1 MDEAEQSMNLWIFNH
16 YAAPSDSQAG
26 TRHFD
31 MAREL
36 VARGHDVCIFSSG
49 FNHMKR
55 REERLL
61 NGEAWKEECIEGV
74 KFIWIRTKPYFKN
87 DWRRAINI
95 LDYSVRVVF
104 ISLHRTERPD
114 AIIGSS
120 VHPLAALSARIVS
133 SMKGSRFFFEVRD
146 LWPQTLV
153 DMGYLSEQSILTRL
167 LRRIEIYLSV
177 KAEKIIT
184 LLPRADLYFSTLGIP
199 KEKVNW
205 IPNGVNLARYDGIKE
220 YGGGNC
226 PFTLMYVG
234 AHGTANAL
242 DVIIE
247 CAKLLQDKGESGI
260 RFILVGDGPQ
270 KRNLIQ
276 YAGKLKLQNIDFR
289 DPVPKEDIP
298 KVMGEA
304 DAFIFHLED
313 LPLFRYGISSNKL
326 FDYLAAGRP
335 ILFAA
340 NASNNPV
347 EEAQAGITVV
357 PKNPA
362 ALAAAVEKLLSL
374 DPERRKE
381 MGRNAREYVRKN
393 HDTKGLALMLEGLLS
408 NTISSVPVRATKN
421 PLC

>member
-1 MDEAEQSMNLWIFNH
+1 M
-16 YAAPSDSQAG
+16 
-26 TRHFD
+26 
-31 MAREL
+31 
-36 VARGHDVCIFSSG
+36 
-49 FNHMKR
+49 
-55 REERLL
+55 
-61 NGEAWKEECIEGV
+61 
-74 KFIWIRTKPYFKN
+74 
-87 DWRRAINI
+87 
-95 LDYSVRVVF
+95 
-104 ISLHRTERPD
+104 
-114 AIIGSS
+114 
-120 VHPLAALSARIVS
+120 
-133 SMKGSRFFFEVRD
+133 
-146 LWPQTLV
+146 
-153 DMGYLSEQSILTRL
+153 
-167 LRRIEIYLSV
+167 
-177 KAEKIIT
+177 
-184 LLPRADLYFSTLGIP
+184 
-199 KEKVNW
+199 
-205 IPNGVNLARYDGIKE
+205 
-220 YGGGNC
+220 
-226 PFTLMYVG
+226 
-234 AHGTANAL
+234 
-242 DVIIE
+242 
-247 CAKLLQDKGESGI
+247 
-260 RFILVGDGPQ
+260 
-270 KRNLIQ
+270 
-276 YAGKLKLQNIDFR
+276 
-289 DPVPKEDIP
+289 PKEDIP